1 MSREPKRI
9 RANVKRGWWLEK
21 LPVIVVF
28 CLAAGI
34 VFWIALVHTV
44 HQGTQTVPD
53 LRGHTMDE
61 AQRVLH
67 DRSLGIRLAQPGV
80 FNAAIP
86 AGAIAGQEPRAGF
99 HVKSGAIVTV
109 RLSLGGEKVIIPTVK
124 GESLQGAAGVLE
136 QVGLRPGRRV
146 KIDGGAEGN
155 SVLATDPPAGSA
167 VSPSTGIDIL
177 FNQAPYHRLWV
188 MPNLLASSLTVVQ
201 AFLRRNRFRL
211 GQVHRVPYA
220 GVPAGE
226 VVRQYPAAGSPL
238 STSDI
243 ITVWV
248 VQ

>member
-1 MSREPKRI
+1 MSHGSQPGREPEH
-9 RANVKRGWWLEK
+9 RGRWLAT
-21 LPVIVVF
+21 LLVIGVF
-28 CLAAGI
+28 CVSFGI
-34 VFWIALVHTV
+34 VFWIALVHTI
-44 HQGTQTVPD
+44 HEGTQTVPS
-53 LRGHTMDE
+53 LRGRTLEE
-61 AQRVLH
+61 AQRLLH
-67 DRSLGIRLAQPGV
+67 DRSLGIRLAQPGA
-80 FNAAIP
+80 FDATIP
-86 AGAIAGQEPRAGF
+86 AGAIARQEPRAGF

-109 RLSLGGEKVIIPTVK
+109 RLSLGGERIIIPDVQ

-167 VSPSTGIDIL
+167 VTPSTAIDIL
-177 FNQAPYHRLWV
+177 FNQAPHHRLWV
-188 MPNLLASSLTVVQ
+188 MPNLLAVPLERVQ
-201 AFLRRNRFRL
+201 AFFRRNRFRL

-226 VVRQYPAAGSPL
+226 VVRQYPPAGSPL

-243 ITVWV
+243 ITVWI